1 MGTLLG
7 MELKSRFDV
16 EDQKHVVY
24 AALRGFHSFNKP
36 GQVNVLD
43 VDWADTVNDVFEV
56 GNSRAAIRPKRV
68 TKRVYQ
74 SEEDMALAIGH
85 YGQDA
90 EGIVSPEAIR
100 QYKYYNQARM

>member
-1 MGTLLG
+1 M
-7 MELKSRFDV
+7 
-16 EDQKHVVY
+16 
-24 AALRGFHSFNKP
+24 
-36 GQVNVLD
+36 D

-100 QYKYYNQARM
+100 QNKYYNQCTQNVHQNELTIVGIRCKIKQK